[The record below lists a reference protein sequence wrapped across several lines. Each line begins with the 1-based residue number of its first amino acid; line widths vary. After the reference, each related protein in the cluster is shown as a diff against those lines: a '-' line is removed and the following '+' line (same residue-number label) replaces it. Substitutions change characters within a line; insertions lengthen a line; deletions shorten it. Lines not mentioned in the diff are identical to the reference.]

1 VVIVDFKV
9 LAVSHQAFTIFEID
23 FTAEIPKF
31 NCGESKVRVS
41 QILLF
46 QCLFTF

>member
-1 VVIVDFKV
+1 V
-9 LAVSHQAFTIFEID
+9 LARSHHAFTIFEID
-23 FTAEIPKF
+23 FAAEMPKF

-46 QCLFTF
+46 QYL